1 MFRTNS
7 GPFFSRRPN
16 LNLVNFSSDPKLS
29 SPIHQPFFDL
39 SFDVLMFQEWV
50 HEHDAGV
57 AAAGG
62 GEHGAPGGGQGP
74 RLN

>member
-1 MFRTNS
+1 
-7 GPFFSRRPN
+7 
-16 LNLVNFSSDPKLS
+16 
-29 SPIHQPFFDL
+29 
-39 SFDVLMFQEWV
+39 MFQEWV